1 MVDLIVPPPPA
12 TAHSGEVGAT
22 GISVIVVT
30 HESVFDVG
38 ACLSSIRRHASDLSP
53 EVVVVDNASTDGT
66 AQLVANRFPEVRLIR
81 STRRQGF
88 ATNCNLGATI
98 STGRTL
104 VFLNPDARLGP
115 GALQRLVEFVD
126 AHPEVAVAGP
136 RLVYPDGS
144 AQPSARRFPSPVAT
158 VIRRT
163 PLRWAMRHSRAERR
177 HLMLDAELDEP
188 TTVDWV
194 LGATVAI
201 PAEVFDS
208 LGGMDDGYRLYCED
222 IDLCRRAWD
231 EGRCVAYV
239 PDAVVEHRLSEL
251 TRRRFLTRAT
261 LWHGR
266 GMARFVR
273 RHGIRPRP
281 VGMQHR
287 RFAPE
292 AGQV

>member
-1 MVDLIVPPPPA
+1 VV
-12 TAHSGEVGAT
+12 
-22 GISVIVVT
+22 VVT

-38 ACLSSIRRHASDLSP
+38 ACLSSIREHAGDLDL
-53 EVVVVDNASTDGT
+53 EVIVVDNASTDGT
-66 AQLVANRFPEVRLIR
+66 AQLVARRFPEVRLIR

-88 ATNCNLGATI
+88 ATNCNLGATLAQ
-98 STGRTL
+98 GRTL
-104 VFLNPDARLGP
+104 VFLNPDARVSE
-115 GALQRLVEFVD
+115 GALSRLVSFVD

-144 AQPSARRFPSPVAT
+144 AQASARRFPRPAVT
-158 VIRRT
+158 IIRRT
-163 PLRWAMRHSRAERR
+163 PLRWVLPRSRAERH
-177 HLMLDAELDEP
+177 HLMLDERLEEP

-201 PAEVFDS
+201 RAEVFDT

-239 PDAVVEHRLSEL
+239 PDAVVEHGLSEL

-261 LWHGR
+261 VWHGR

-273 RHGIRPRP
+273 RHGIRPRAVP
-281 VGMQHR
+281 TGR
-287 RFAPE
+287 RFAGG
-292 AGQV
+292 AARQA